1 MNNMYLKKKKIWA
14 LFMIKTP
21 TCNKNLIITTPLNFF
36 SEKNKIKI
44 EILIEINLCS
54 LLKKTP
60 QTNHK
65 VIKYNINSVSFQ
77 GHQFCLIIY

>member
-1 MNNMYLKKKKIWA
+1 MNNMYLKKKYRPFFI
-14 LFMIKTP
+14 IKTP
-21 TCNKNLIITTPLNFF
+21 TCNKNLIISTPLNFF

-44 EILIEINLCS
+44 EILIEINLYS
-54 LLKKTP
+54 IYKKKKT

-77 GHQFCLIIY
+77 DHQFCLIIY

>member
-1 MNNMYLKKKKIWA
+1 
-14 LFMIKTP
+14 MIKTP
-21 TCNKNLIITTPLNFF
+21 TCNNNLIITTPLNFF
-36 SEKNKIKI
+36 SEKKELKI

-54 LLKKTP
+54 LKKIKIKKHTK
-60 QTNHK
+60 NHK

>member
-1 MNNMYLKKKKIWA
+1 
-14 LFMIKTP
+14 MIKTP

-36 SEKNKIKI
+36 SERNKIKI
-44 EILIEINLCS
+44 KILIEINLCS
-54 LLKKTP
+54 LLKKKNT

-65 VIKYNINSVSFQ
+65 VIKYNSVSFQ